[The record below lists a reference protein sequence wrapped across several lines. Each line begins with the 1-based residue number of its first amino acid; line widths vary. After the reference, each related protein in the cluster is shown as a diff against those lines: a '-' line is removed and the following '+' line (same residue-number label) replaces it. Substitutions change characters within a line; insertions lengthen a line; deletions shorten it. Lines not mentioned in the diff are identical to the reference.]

1 MYTASLP
8 GGRIWRND
16 ALPQIHHDPRSGW
29 ACPVSRDVA
38 REPSRFNSHALC
50 WAILTVV
57 LGGRRGA
64 RSLAEANGEANPASH
79 PNAIDSVD
87 RLAVQRARTI
97 DARRMSWT
105 QLEACPTDES
115 IEATPVCW
123 GE

>member
-1 MYTASLP
+1 MA
-8 GGRIWRND
+8 RRE
-16 ALPQIHHDPRSGW
+16 
-29 ACPVSRDVA
+29 VS
-38 REPSRFNSHALC
+38 P
-50 WAILTVV
+50 
-57 LGGRRGA
+57 
-64 RSLAEANGEANPASH
+64 EANGEANPASH